1 MLAVQ
6 VQLNCWPTT
15 TKINFH
21 PSRIYLKTDTVMEVE
36 MNEANL

>member
-6 VQLNCWPTT
+6 FQLNCWPPT
-15 TKINFH
+15 TKNNFH
-21 PSRIYLKTDTVMEVE
+21 SSLIYLKTDTVMEVE